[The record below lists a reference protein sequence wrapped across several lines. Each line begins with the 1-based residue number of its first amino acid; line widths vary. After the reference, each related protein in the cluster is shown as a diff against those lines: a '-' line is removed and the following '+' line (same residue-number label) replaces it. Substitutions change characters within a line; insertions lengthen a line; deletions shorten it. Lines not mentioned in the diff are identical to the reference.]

1 MIERDQSEFEEP
13 NGDVEDGNDFE
24 GETAEVVDFSN
35 PSDIFLSMRAQ
46 NIELLK
52 VAAQVTGVS
61 ALSGPLKPNEI
72 KNALKNLWEVYS
84 ELYEWI
90 DPEEIE
96 EDEEDDDEED
106 ED

>member
-1 MIERDQSEFEEP
+1 MIERDQSEFEEQ
-13 NGDVEDGNDFE
+13 NGNIEQGNTFGDQPAEAIDFN
-24 GETAEVVDFSN
+24 N

-96 EDEEDDDEED
+96 DDEEDDDEED